1 MGKPKRRNKIS
12 KRQQARMAEQQRAYS
27 EMVYKESMKSL
38 ARSLV
43 TVMCVIALMI
53 LASSEEF
60 MGNLYGIITVIVLT
74 LISVVLFVWQIVARV
89 KNKNRRY

>member
-38 ARSLV
+38 VRSLV
-43 TVMCVIALMI
+43 IVMCVIALMI
-53 LASSEEF
+53 LATSEEF
-60 MGNLYGIITVIVLT
+60 MGNLYGIIAVVTLT